1 MSPNHA
7 ALYCLR
13 GSQWMHKDHLVI
25 DASTTSTRI
34 CAEDSQQKTPPKF
47 PAEAFSLESN
57 DSKMIN
63 PSSGSQRFGIR

>member
-1 MSPNHA
+1 M
-7 ALYCLR
+7 Y
-13 GSQWMHKDHLVI
+13 
-25 DASTTSTRI
+25 
-34 CAEDSQQKTPPKF
+34 AEDSQQKTPPKF